1 MTLAEQQVARQKK
14 IHSSLIG
21 LARDTRF
28 ADFIETVRE
37 CQMTAVD
44 NLTDGAVIGNERA
57 TTACIGE
64 IAAYRA
70 IIRTYDE
77 AVALAAQ
84 QAEGSA

>member
-1 MTLAEQQVARQKK
+1 MTLAEAQLNRQKK
-14 IHSSLIG
+14 IQSSLIG

-37 CQMTAVD
+37 CQLSAVD

-77 AVALAAQ
+77 AVAMAAQ
-84 QAEGSA
+84 RSETA